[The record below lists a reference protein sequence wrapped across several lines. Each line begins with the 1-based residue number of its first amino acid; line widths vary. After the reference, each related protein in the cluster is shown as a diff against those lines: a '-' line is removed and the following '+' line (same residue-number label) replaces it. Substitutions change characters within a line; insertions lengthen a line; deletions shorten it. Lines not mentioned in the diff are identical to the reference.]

1 MTNGYD
7 VEFEFKID
15 AKIIDYIK
23 ETSKVNLKNK
33 EPSEIGYLIS
43 LLCDEAQLPNVQA
56 ATGQISGVHMGEG
69 QISYPHTKLYS
80 DFTLSWMCDA
90 NMTPLKF
97 LSAWHNYIFGG
108 SVDEDSNPNQ
118 DVIKVVDRSTLTQ
131 VKQEK
136 KNEINRS
143 VRLKYPDEYLSDVR
157 ITKTEKGPNAP
168 NARAPISYIMEDCY
182 PYSIDSVPL
191 SYGSSQITKVSA
203 NFYYRKHTLVYNDIS
218 NGYRG

>member
-1 MTNGYD
+1 
-7 VEFEFKID
+7 
-15 AKIIDYIK
+15 
-23 ETSKVNLKNK
+23 
-33 EPSEIGYLIS
+33 
-43 LLCDEAQLPNVQA
+43 
-56 ATGQISGVHMGEG
+56 MGEG
-69 QISYPHTKLYS
+69 QVSYPHTKLYS

-108 SVDEDSNPNQ
+108 TYVNDDKVQEQNE
-118 DVIKVVDRSTLTQ
+118 IKLLAGQRLDT
-131 VKQEK
+131 VKKEK
-136 KNEINRS
+136 KNLINRS

-203 NFYYRKHTLVYNDIS
+203 NFYYRKHTLVYNNIS